1 MHMAQ
6 PRLLVIGSQ
15 CKILNRLDFLPRV
28 AESLH
33 ALLIHPGPGGCVGI
47 ALEGRPPRLLLD
59 PTVGQVKV
67 AIKSAIE
74 EAAGREQP

>member
-47 ALEGRPPRLLLD
+47 AVEGRPPRLLLD
-59 PTVGQVKV
+59 PTIGEAKA

-74 EAAGREQP
+74 ECGQAGDP